1 MISTP
6 LKAFNILV
14 MEELG
19 KDVMTMYE
27 YQREVVIFAKIGF
40 DPFQVE
46 LQKMMIR
53 KKLKQPPK
61 DWVYCLSISSLINFG
76 RQMFQLAQGLHEL
89 RFIHRDLKPEN
100 FMLGRG
106 INRE

>member
-1 MISTP
+1 
-6 LKAFNILV
+6 

-19 KDVMTMYE
+19 KDVMSMYE
-27 YQREVVIFAKIGF
+27 YQKEVSWKIRSGLMS
-40 DPFQVE
+40 FQVE

-53 KKLKQPPK
+53 QKLKNPPR
-61 DWVYCLSISSLINFG
+61 DWSYCLSVSSLINFG

-89 RFIHRDLKPEN
+89 RFVHRDLKPEN